1 MTRASS
7 PRRRERPRRL
17 LAALGLLL
25 LSTVAVLTGLFIG
38 TVGALTAAALA
49 SVILVWVAAH
59 LGHEELVDERQHHA
73 EERVAQARAFRSLYL
88 ERTAEHALFAS
99 RMRDRVLASDRLV
112 EELRGMLR
120 LAEARG
126 DEAEARVRSERRRA
140 TRAEARVAELEIQL
154 AGIHPDLI
162 DELAAW
168 EVVPGLDGDT
178 VVDLLSWE
186 ERATAAKVGEQRK
199 RA

>member
-1 MTRASS
+1 MTRAAT

-25 LSTVAVLTGLFIG
+25 VSTAGVLAGLFIG

-49 SVILVWVAAH
+49 SVLAGWVAAH
-59 LGHEELVDERQHHA
+59 LGHEELVEERHHHA

-88 ERTAEHALFAS
+88 ERSAEHALFAS
-99 RMRDRVLASDRLV
+99 RMRDRVLASDRLAD
-112 EELRGMLR
+112 ELRGILR

-140 TRAEARVAELEIQL
+140 SAAEARVAELEVQL
-154 AGIHPDLI
+154 AGTHSELI

-168 EVVPGLDGDT
+168 EIVPGVDGDT

>member
-1 MTRASS
+1 M
-7 PRRRERPRRL
+7 
-17 LAALGLLL
+17 AALGLLL
-25 LSTVAVLTGLFIG
+25 VSTAVALTGLFVG
-38 TVGALTAAALA
+38 TVGALTAAVVA
-49 SVILVWVAAH
+49 SVLLVWVAAH
-59 LGHEELVDERQHHA
+59 LGHEELVEERQHHA

-88 ERTAEHALFAS
+88 ERGAEHALFAS
-99 RMRDRVLASDRLV
+99 RMRDRVLASDRLND
-112 EELRGMLR
+112 ELRGILR

-126 DEAEARVRSERRRA
+126 DEAEARVRNERRRA
-140 TRAEARVAELEIQL
+140 SAAEARVAELEVEL
-154 AGIHPDLI
+154 AGTHSELI

-168 EVVPGLDGDT
+168 EVVPGVEGDT